1 LLSEVNYLGCMKMDA
16 CMGVWGGWVL
26 EYTHAPLFNPFPHT
40 HTTFSRTQNSNN
52 PLIELN

>member
-1 LLSEVNYLGCMKMDA
+1 
-16 CMGVWGGWVL
+16 MGVWGGWVL

-40 HTTFSRTQNSNN
+40 HTTFSHTQNSNN